1 MNFRL
6 DARSR
11 RAVAGFSVT
20 QIVGWGTTYYV
31 PSIFFR
37 PMMRD
42 LGLSHEAIYAGVA
55 VMLALGAFAGPKAG
69 LVMQQHGVR
78 HVMTA
83 GWLITAAALVLLAF
97 STGIVSYMMA
107 WVLIGLASPFSM
119 SQGAL
124 TGLAVVSGPAARRA
138 IGLLMVASGLA
149 STIFWPLAAA
159 LEAWIGWRGACLVF
173 ALVHALI
180 CAPIPWLV
188 LKSPKPRMGEGEADE
203 EPEPEPAPLLAPE
216 SRRLGFV
223 LTAVTFSLAGLVS
236 WGLPLHLIEIFERMG
251 QSAEAAV
258 VLASLLGPAQL
269 VARVFEIAVGHRI
282 SILTTSLVSLIL
294 MPVGVLLPL
303 LFGYSTATALG
314 LAAIYGVTT
323 GLVSVAR
330 NVAPLALFGRGG
342 YAVMLGKMA
351 LPQNLAF
358 AAAPLLYAIVIADM
372 GARTTLWLSI
382 APLVLAAA
390 TMAMLWRLAR

>member
-1 MNFRL
+1 VTFRL

-11 RAVAGFSVT
+11 RAIAGFSVT

-42 LGLSHEAIYAGVA
+42 LGLSHETIYAGVA
-55 VMLALGAFAGPKAG
+55 VMLVLGAFAGPKAG
-69 LVMQQHGVR
+69 AVMQQHGVR

-97 STGIVSYMMA
+97 STGIVTYMLA

-149 STIFWPLAAA
+149 STIFWPVAAA
-159 LEAWIGWRGACLVF
+159 LETWIGWRGACLVF
-173 ALVHALI
+173 ALVHALV

-188 LKSPKPRMGEGEADE
+188 LKTPALRRGDE
-203 EPEPEPAPLLAPE
+203 EAEEEPEPAPLLTPE

-223 LTAVTFSLAGLVS
+223 LTAATFSLAGLVS
-236 WGLPLHLIEIFERMG
+236 WGLPLHLIAIFERMG
-251 QSAEAAV
+251 QSTEAAV
-258 VLASLLGPAQL
+258 LLASLLGPAQL
-269 VARVFEIAVGHRI
+269 VARVFEIAVGHRV
-282 SILTTSLVSLIL
+282 SILTTSLVSLVL

-303 LFGYSTATALG
+303 LLGYSTATALG
-314 LAAIYGVTT
+314 LVAIYGVTT

-342 YAVMLGKMA
+342 YAIMLGRMA

-358 AAAPLLYAIVIADM
+358 AASPLLFAIVISDL
-372 GARTTLWLSI
+372 GTRTTLWLSI
-382 APLVLAAA
+382 APLVLAAV
-390 TMAMLWRLAR
+390 TMTMLWRLAR